1 MTTPYTPLRPASR
14 ARRHKTLGLSAKQL
28 NKVTSTLTSARRGL
42 REVHG
47 DNDEEEEEEE
57 QEEMRERLEEEEEE
71 EIRDRVGGLGLG
83 AAAGAR
89 DRDGRAS
96 ARGVE
101 RDAGA
106 GPSRWAETSFA
117 AEPSFL
123 QAPLNSRVPP
133 PSAAAFEPPTN
144 GKGKSRAS
152 AGAAEGDVNLRGISL
167 ELQEAMVLEDLLFV
181 MLGIEGALIRYSPES
196 PHVDDPLAGAV
207 FVCNETL
214 DPSMRDLITRLLPI
228 ATHYTA
234 LEAFIAAKSIE
245 GCGFVNHA
253 LCGALRSVLQEH
265 VTLVTRLE
273 HAFLSPPRLGEPGL
287 TLHSLMP
294 HLDPSARTLALLYT
308 LTSSLLLD
316 PAGADTSTE
325 DESEVDSE
333 EERRNAELGLGGIS
347 NVIKGL
353 GADAED
359 EGEVLGGEVITTV
372 WDCMRR
378 MAGDPLTPALLNP
391 LLARLSTPYA
401 RTLLLWAESGLLAD
415 PHNEFFVRS
424 QPYLAP
430 SFLERDYTDEYWDRR
445 YTLRDGTPTEPG
457 QKERMTTGV
466 PLPRQSTGRLP
477 GGACVPEFL
486 DRWKRKVLL
495 AGKYV
500 NVIRECGRDV
510 GSRNE
515 DWEGGM
521 DCAPFYKRI
530 EDAYQRA
537 NRTLLTL
544 LVQDQQLIPRLRSL
558 KRYFFLSQSG
568 FFTHFLDLS
577 MSDLRKPSRSVSLP
591 KLQALLEVAMNLPD
605 EGIGGFREDI
615 KLTMA
620 REGLYDW
627 LLKVVAVSG
636 DLGSIGHGSTAHSE
650 KDKDKDKDKKD
661 KRDLLTM
668 DALTLDYT
676 VTFPLSLVISRKTL
690 LRYQLLFR
698 FLLHLKVTEHALL
711 GMWTDQSQPVWR
723 SRGPLSSS
731 NSSTPIPAAT
741 SSRPASRATAPSRA
755 SSRMTSS
762 PLPPPI
768 PLPLEV
774 SEHEAWR
781 RRVFNLR
788 ARMLAFVQQ
797 VMAYAT
803 TEVLEPNWR
812 KLEASLEK
820 VSTVD
825 QLLKDHVDFL
835 DTCLKECM
843 LTSSKLLKVYSRL
856 LLTCSTFANYSSN
869 FNKWAGKGE
878 QDMQKP
884 WEFFQKFEANYNH
897 SFQVCMDCLQ
907 FYASSENTALLS
919 LVVRLGSNGARG

>member
-1 MTTPYTPLRPASR
+1 MATPYTPLRPASR
-14 ARRHKTLGLSAKQL
+14 ATRRHKNLGLSAKQL
-28 NKVTSTLTSARRGL
+28 NKVTSTIASARRGL
-42 REVHG
+42 REAHG
-47 DNDEEEEEEE
+47 QHDDEDDDDLREEERDEIEREE
-57 QEEMRERLEEEEEE
+57 
-71 EIRDRVGGLGLG
+71 
-83 AAAGAR
+83 AAT
-89 DRDGRAS
+89 
-96 ARGVE
+96 
-101 RDAGA
+101 A
-106 GPSRWAETSFA
+106 GPSRWAGAETSFA

-133 PSAAAFEPPTN
+133 PPAFDSPTAN
-144 GKGKSRAS
+144 TKGKYRDETQDAT
-152 AGAAEGDVNLRGISL
+152 NLKGLSL
-167 ELQEAMVLEDLLFV
+167 ELQEAMVLEDLLYV
-181 MLGIEGALIRYSPES
+181 MLGIEGMLIRYSPES

-207 FVCNETL
+207 FLCNDTL
-214 DPSMRDLITRLLPI
+214 DPSIRDLIMRLLPI

-234 LEAFIAAKSIE
+234 LQAFIAAKSIE

-265 VTLVTRLE
+265 ITLVTRLE
-273 HAFLSPPRLGEPGL
+273 NAFLSTPRPGEPGL

-294 HLDPSARTLALLYT
+294 HLEPSARTLALLYT

-316 PAGADTSTE
+316 PASAGSSSS
-325 DESEVDSE
+325 DEESDVDSE
-333 EERRNAELGLGGIS
+333 EERRNAELGLGGIG

-353 GADAED
+353 GGDPEE
-359 EGEVLGGEVITTV
+359 EGEVLGGEVIAIV

-401 RTLLLWAESGLLAD
+401 RTLLVWAECGLLTD
-415 PHNEFFVRS
+415 PDNEFFVRS

-457 QKERMTTGV
+457 QKEKMTTGV
-466 PLPRQSTGRLP
+466 PLPRANTGRLP

-510 GSRNE
+510 GTRRE

-521 DCAPFYKRI
+521 DCEPFYKRI
-530 EDAYQRA
+530 EDAYQHA
-537 NRTLLTL
+537 NRTLLML
-544 LVQDQQLIPRLRSL
+544 LVEDQQLIPRLRSL

-568 FFTHFLDLS
+568 FFSHFLDLS
-577 MSDLRKPSRSVSLP
+577 MSDLKKPSRTVSLP

-605 EGIGGFREDI
+605 EGVGGFREDV

-636 DLGSIGHGSTAHSE
+636 DLGSIGGSAVHSE
-650 KDKDKDKDKKD
+650 KDKEKDSKDKKD
-661 KRDLLTM
+661 RLIAM
-668 DALTLDYT
+668 DALTLDYA

-711 GMWTDQSQPVWR
+711 GMWTDQLQPVWR
-723 SRGPLSSS
+723 S
-731 NSSTPIPAAT
+731 
-741 SSRPASRATAPSRA
+741 
-755 SSRMTSS
+755 
-762 PLPPPI
+762 
-768 PLPLEV
+768 LPLVEA

-812 KLEASLEK
+812 KLEASLDK

-869 FNKWAGKGE
+869 FSKWAAKGE
-878 QDMQKP
+878 QDMQKR

-919 LVVRLGSNGARG
+919 LVVRLGNNGARSQGS

>member
-1 MTTPYTPLRPASR
+1 MTTPYTPLRPTSR
-14 ARRHKTLGLSAKQL
+14 AARRHKTLGLSAKQL
-28 NKVTSTLTSARRGL
+28 NKVTSTLSSARRGL
-42 REVHG
+42 REVIGH
-47 DNDEEEEEEE
+47 DDDEEEEEEE
-57 QEEMRERLEEEEEE
+57 EVLEEM
-71 EIRDRVGGLGLG
+71 RDRVGGLG
-83 AAAGAR
+83 
-89 DRDGRAS
+89 
-96 ARGVE
+96 
-101 RDAGA
+101 
-106 GPSRWAETSFA
+106 WAETSFA

-133 PSAAAFEPPTN
+133 PPAAAFDAATN

-152 AGAAEGDVNLRGISL
+152 LDGEVNVRGISL

-181 MLGIEGALIRYSPES
+181 MLGIEGSLIRYSPDS

-207 FVCNETL
+207 FVCNDTL

-273 HAFLSPPRLGEPGL
+273 HAFLSPPRPGEPGL
-287 TLHSLMP
+287 TLHALMP

-316 PAGADTSTE
+316 PAGAETSSE
-325 DESEVDSE
+325 DESDVDSE
-333 EERRNAELGLGGIS
+333 EERRNAELGLGGIG

-353 GADAED
+353 GGGPEED
-359 EGEVLGGEVITTV
+359 GEVLGGEVITTV

-466 PLPRQSTGRLP
+466 PLPRGSTGRLP

-510 GSRNE
+510 GTRRE

-521 DCAPFYKRI
+521 DCEPFYKRI
-530 EDAYQRA
+530 EDAYQHA

-568 FFTHFLDLS
+568 FFSHFLDLS

-636 DLGSIGHGSTAHSE
+636 DLGSIGHSSTAPSE
-650 KDKDKDKDKKD
+650 RDKDKDKDKKD

-711 GMWTDQSQPVWR
+711 GMWTDQSQPVW
-723 SRGPLSSS
+723 
-731 NSSTPIPAAT
+731 
-741 SSRPASRATAPSRA
+741 
-755 SSRMTSS
+755 
-762 PLPPPI
+762 PI
-768 PLPLEV
+768 PLPTLEV

-812 KLEASLEK
+812 KLETSLEK

-869 FNKWAGKGE
+869 FNKWAAKGE
-878 QDMQKP
+878 QDMQKR

-919 LVVRLGSNGARG
+919 LVVRLGSNGART